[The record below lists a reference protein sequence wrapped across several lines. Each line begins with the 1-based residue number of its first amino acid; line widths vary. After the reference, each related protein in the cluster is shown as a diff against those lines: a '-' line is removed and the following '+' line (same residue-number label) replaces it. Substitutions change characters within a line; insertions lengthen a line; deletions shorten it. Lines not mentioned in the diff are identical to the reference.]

1 MPLVDFGTVKLLV
14 SYRQVLDLLQWRRV
28 RTEAGW
34 HRGGCP
40 VHQRGREHGD
50 CFAVREGGW
59 KCHSCGRH
67 GDQLRLWAE
76 ATGQAL
82 YPATLELCRRL
93 GVAVP
98 YLPTAP
104 ATARTRNSE
113 EAR

>member
-1 MPLVDFGTVKLLV
+1 MPLIDMGQVKERVSFAAVLELLN
-14 SYRQVLDLLQWRRV
+14 WRHV
-28 RTEAGW
+28 RREAGW
-34 HRGGCP
+34 YRGGCP

-76 ATGQAL
+76 ATGQAI
-82 YPATLELCRRL
+82 YPATLDLCRRL
-93 GVAVP
+93 GVEIP
-98 YLPTAP
+98 YKRPDP
-104 ATARTRNSE
+104 PRPRPGTRE